1 MACPPDMAPKDYAR
15 LCQLYN
21 HIKQSNDPPVNETAT
36 EHIEHYIRRTKAR
49 RLRDHADVR
58 KEVAWLNA
66 LRKSGPELATM
77 LQGLQ
82 TPLDFGT
89 FITFMKTRVD
99 DIDFTV
105 FKADT
110 GQYHVSSKRS
120 AALSGERGS
129 AALPR
134 L

>member
-1 MACPPDMAPKDYAR
+1 MACPPDMVPNDYAR

-36 EHIEHYIRRTKAR
+36 AHIEHYIRRTKAR

-66 LRKSGPELATM
+66 LRTSGPELATM

-89 FITFMKTRVD
+89 FIAFMKTRVG
-99 DIDFTV
+99 DIDSTV
-105 FKADT
+105 FKHSAKGD
-110 GQYHVSSKRS
+110 YVSSNHS
-120 AALSGERGS
+120 TLSGERGS